1 MDDLVLDSFVVV
13 EGFGDFTAGL
23 ESCDSV
29 QVVKSFSS
37 EVKAIRWAAEYYD
50 EQTGEDSEGFAMP
63 WGSVMSFFVIVRES
77 ASVGVEVLT
86 NLVNDGH
93 CIYDG
98 EECTVTGDVHTCA
111 SCIFLAHV
119 VG

>member
-1 MDDLVLDSFVVV
+1 MMDDLVLDSFVVV

-29 QVVKSFSS
+29 RVVKSFGS

-63 WGSVMSFFVIVRES
+63 WDSVMSYFVIVRES
-77 ASVGVEVLT
+77 AEQ
-86 NLVNDGH
+86 
-93 CIYDG
+93 I
-98 EECTVTGDVHTCA
+98 
-111 SCIFLAHV
+111 
-119 VG
+119 